1 MECEKAD
8 IFIFMAEPVG
18 EAPLLRDVVL
28 LVGVRGLVAI
38 FGGIWGG
45 EGDGGWGVWWK
56 GDGMV
61 MLMLMIRGD

>member
-28 LVGVRGLVAI
+28 MVGVRGLVAMVS
-38 FGGIWGG
+38 
-45 EGDGGWGVWWK
+45 EEA
-56 GDGMV
+56 MV
-61 MLMLMIRGD
+61 MLERG